1 MGVPTIQRLPR
12 CCCPSTRRKYH
23 AVSTR
28 YHGRMR
34 SLARAIAFAATIAAA
49 RFVAAEVVDR
59 IAATL
64 DDVAIPE
71 SDVRKAMAVSA
82 VHPETGED
90 PAAYRRRVLDA
101 LIDQRLQ
108 YREALRFGPA
118 VPDAAEVDA
127 ALKTLRE
134 RLQSEGR
141 DPAAEFAAAGMTPE
155 EVRASL
161 QRQLVVQNYLQERFR
176 PIAIADEA
184 RARDEYDTR
193 YAAERRAAGAPVEA
207 FEAVAEEMRRRSQ
220 LRVFNEEAEKW
231 MREIRQK
238 ARVAIYKIALP
249 IGEGRTAIPLPT
261 PPRPLSAAPVS
272 AAPSTRVPR

>member
-1 MGVPTIQRLPR
+1 
-12 CCCPSTRRKYH
+12 
-23 AVSTR
+23 
-28 YHGRMR
+28 MR
-34 SLARAIAFAATIAAA
+34 TLGRAIALAAVFFAAGRASGN
-49 RFVAAEVVDR
+49 VVDR

-82 VHPETGED
+82 IAPEPGED
-90 PAAYRRRVLDA
+90 AAAHRGRVLDA

-127 ALKTLRE
+127 AMKKLRE

-141 DPAAEFAAAGMTPE
+141 DPAAEFAAAGMTVE
-155 EVRASL
+155 DVRASL
-161 QRQLVVQNYLQERFR
+161 ARQLVVQNYLQERFR
-176 PIAIADEA
+176 PIALADDE
-184 RARDEYDTR
+184 RAREEYDTR
-193 YAAERRAAGAPVEA
+193 YSAERRAAGAPVEP
-207 FEAVAEEMRRRSQ
+207 FESVAEDMRRRSQ
-220 LRVFNEEAEKW
+220 QRVYNEEAERW

-238 ARVAIYKIALP
+238 ARIAIYTVAVP
-249 IGEGRTAIPLPT
+249 IGEGRTPIPLPT

-272 AAPSTRVPR
+272 AAPSTRIPQ

>member
-1 MGVPTIQRLPR
+1 
-12 CCCPSTRRKYH
+12 
-23 AVSTR
+23 
-28 YHGRMR
+28 MR
-34 SLARAIAFAATIAAA
+34 TLGRAIALAAAVFAAGSAAA
-49 RFVAAEVVDR
+49 DVVDR

-82 VHPETGED
+82 IAPEPGED
-90 PAAYRRRVLDA
+90 TAAHRRRVLDA

-118 VPDAAEVDA
+118 VPDAAELDA
-127 ALKTLRE
+127 ALKKLRE

-155 EVRASL
+155 DVRASL
-161 QRQLVVQNYLQERFR
+161 ARQLVVQNYLQERFR
-176 PIAIADEA
+176 PIAIADEE
-184 RARDEYDTR
+184 RAREEYDTR
-193 YAAERRAAGAPVEA
+193 YTAERRAAGAPVEP
-207 FEAVAEEMRRRSQ
+207 FESVAEEMRRRSQ
-220 LRVFNEEAEKW
+220 QRVFNEEAERW

-238 ARVAIYKIALP
+238 ARIAIYKIALP
-249 IGEGRTAIPLPT
+249 IGEGRNPIPLPT

-272 AAPSTRVPR
+272 AGPSTRIPQ